1 MVALTRPRQVAR
13 GCEGLWGSCGSFRIV
28 PMVSPSDLTS
38 LLEPFGVQLNS
49 QQQGQVLTY
58 LELLLRW
65 NRKINLTAVR
75 SPEECVTRHFGESLM
90 VSRHVELSGRLLDIG
105 SGAGFPGLALKIV
118 SADLRVTLLEPS
130 AKKRAFLKE
139 VARRCEWESVEVRP
153 ERFEEFV
160 RGARPLGF
168 DLATAR
174 AVGSLGGLVS
184 GAARSLRD
192 GGRLC
197 LWVGSSQ
204 VGALAGGLKLVWQ
217 NPIPIPLSRSRQLWI
232 GTFHVEHSP
241 GACT

>member
-1 MVALTRPRQVAR
+1 MVAQSRPRQAAR
-13 GCEGLWGSCGSFRIV
+13 GCEGLWGWFGTFRMV

-38 LLEPFGVQLNS
+38 LLEPFGVQLDS

-65 NRKINLTAVR
+65 NQKINLTGVR
-75 SPEECVTRHFGESLM
+75 RPEECVTRHFGESLM

-118 SADLRVTLLEPS
+118 SPDLRVTLLEPS

-139 VARRCEWESVEVRP
+139 VARSCEWESVEVRP
-153 ERFEEFV
+153 ERLEEFV
-160 RGARPLGF
+160 QLARRLGF

-174 AVGSLGGLVS
+174 AVGSLGRLVS

-197 LWVGSSQ
+197 LWVGASQ
-204 VGALAGGLKLVWQ
+204 AGALAAGSKLAWDD
-217 NPIPIPLSRSRQLWI
+217 PIAVPLSRSRQLWI

-241 GACT
+241 GDGT